1 MIIRQQQRFAQGIK
15 RAFVTHLKFKEMFDE
30 YDLFEDNI
38 RVEFNVPTNFYD
50 MRESQKL
57 NLKIETFN
65 NITGN
70 EQIST
75 TFAMKKY
82 LDWRDSDILA
92 NREFLR
98 KDAELLF
105 EIEQIKTLGPSW
117 KELLAQQQEAATAEG
132 GMPDMGGAGGGG
144 GGMPPDFSGGEAA
157 IGGGE
162 ADLGA
167 EEPPP
172 APEAE
177 APEPEV

>member
-1 MIIRQQQRFAQGIK
+1 
-15 RAFVTHLKFKEMFDE
+15 LFD
-30 YDLFEDNI
+30 DNI

-70 EQIST
+70 EMVST
-75 TFAMKKY
+75 IYAMKKY

-92 NREFLR
+92 NLHFKKVE
-98 KDAELLF
+98 AEHMF
-105 EIEQIKTLGPSW
+105 EIEQIKTLGPNY
-117 KELLAQQQEAATAEG
+117 KELLAQQAGGEAG
-132 GMPDMGGAGGGG
+132 GDMGAMGGSSGG
-144 GGMPPDFSGGEAA
+144 GGMPPDFSGGPAA

-162 ADLGA
+162 ADLGG

-172 APEAE
+172 ADVPEAPP
-177 APEPEV
+177 AEV